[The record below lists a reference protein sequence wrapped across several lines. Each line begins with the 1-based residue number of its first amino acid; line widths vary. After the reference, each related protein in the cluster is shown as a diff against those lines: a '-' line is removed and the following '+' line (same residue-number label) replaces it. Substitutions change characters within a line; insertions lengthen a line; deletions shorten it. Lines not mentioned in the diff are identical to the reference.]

1 MYQKQGQKQFT
12 PIKEGDVLTIG
23 KKDGKP
29 IELKVIHTPGHTAGG
44 ICFLIGEKLL
54 FTGDT
59 LFVDSI
65 GRPDL
70 RDKAEEFASML
81 YNTLH
86 NKIFNMHN
94 KQDII
99 IFPAHTDK
107 IINRDEMLSDKL
119 DNIQKKLVILDL
131 DKKDFVRKVSSISM
145 PTPPQFKEIILMNK
159 GEKTITSG
167 REGIQ
172 ELEMGPNRCS
182 ISI

>member
-1 MYQKQGQKQFT
+1 MCQKQGQKQFI
-12 PIKEGDVLTIG
+12 PIKEGEDVLTIG
-23 KKDGKP
+23 KKDGKQ

-70 RDKAEEFASML
+70 RYKAEEFASML

-94 KQDII
+94 KQDILPH
-99 IFPAHTDK
+99 FQSHTDK

-119 DNIQKKLVILDL
+119 DNIQKKLIILDL
-131 DKKDFVRKVSSISM
+131 DKKDFVRKVSSKKDAYPSSV
-145 PTPPQFKEIILMNK
+145 QRNYFNE
-159 GEKTITSG
+159 
-167 REGIQ
+167 
-172 ELEMGPNRCS
+172 
-182 ISI
+182 

>member
-1 MYQKQGQKQFT
+1 
-12 PIKEGDVLTIG
+12 VLTIG
-23 KKDGKP
+23 KKDYKP
-29 IELKVIHTPGHTAGG
+29 IDLKVIYTPGHTIGG

-70 RDKAEEFASML
+70 RDKAEEFASIL
-81 YNTLH
+81 YNILH

-99 IFPAHTDK
+99 IFPAPTDK
-107 IINRDEMLSDKL
+107 IINRDEILSDKL
-119 DNIQKKLVILDL
+119 DNLQKKLVILDL

-145 PTPPQFKEIILMNK
+145 PTPPQIKEIILMNK
-159 GEKTITSG
+159 GEKTITTL
-167 REGIQ
+167 EEIQ
-172 ELEMGPNRCS
+172 ELEMGPNRCN